1 MDDPNRLSVMYDG
14 QPIGYVEIVD
24 RSPRKVVGRL
34 VPSGAFAQNCQ
45 LIDEARGWA
54 KRFDSSHDS
63 DSLDYLAF
71 DKYVEL
77 TKQLTSRIVIPELR
91 TAIEEF
97 AVDQNFGVEVT
108 LGEAVE

>member
-1 MDDPNRLSVMYDG
+1 MDHPNRLSVIYDG

-24 RSPRKVVGRL
+24 RSSRKILGRL
-34 VPSGAFAQNCQ
+34 ILRNAVGHNFE

-54 KRFDSSHDS
+54 KRFDASHDG

-71 DKYVEL
+71 DKYVEV
-77 TKQLTSRIVIPELR
+77 TKQLTARIIFPELR

-97 AVDQNFGVEVT
+97 AVDQDFGVEVT
-108 LGEAVE
+108 LAESVE